1 VTGPDGPGGIEDAN
15 GHAPHDP
22 GLPIAPS
29 PQRVSGMRV
38 PAGWTLPGKPA
49 DLDDVAEDA
58 WRQTQFTCSEEMR
71 LVAQNLDLQARLAG
85 TGYTA
90 SARSMTMA
98 GYAGLWS
105 RAFSA
110 TSDAVSVVRRGSYQ
124 SALPLLRQAVE
135 FVGGQRGLDAEM
147 DEWRRWTHEAY
158 GRFEP
163 ARATE
168 VGLGHYFAGSA
179 IASEEHLRLIYRATS
194 DLGRPNF
201 GPTALFVANEATH
214 ERYPLNF
221 ADHAFHLGWTQ
232 LLLGWA
238 LRLGV
243 VQLHTSMHLAQHFPA
258 TDDLRAA
265 VVEHVRAA
273 EALLGDLDRC
283 HLVEWAGDDGRARH
297 LLVQFRRR
305 PGDAPHRV
313 LL

>member
-1 VTGPDGPGGIEDAN
+1 MTGPGDAHGSN
-15 GHAPHDP
+15 GHDPHDP
-22 GLPIAPS
+22 SLPIAAS

-38 PAGWTLPGKPA
+38 PEGWTLPGKPA

-58 WRQTQFTCSEEMR
+58 WRQTTFTCGEELR
-71 LVAQNLDLQARLAG
+71 LVAANLDLQARLAG

-90 SARSMTMA
+90 TARTMTMA
-98 GYAGLWS
+98 GYASLWS

-110 TSDAVSVVRRGSYQ
+110 TSDAVGVARRGSYQ

-135 FVGGQRGLDAEM
+135 FIGGERGLDAEM

-168 VGLGHYFAGSA
+168 IGLGHYFAGEA
-179 IASEEHLRLIYRATS
+179 IATEQHLRAIYRATS

-221 ADHAFHLGWTQ
+221 ADHAYHLGWAQ

-258 TDDLRAA
+258 QPDLRAE
-265 VVEHVRAA
+265 VVAHVREA
-273 EALLGDLDRC
+273 EALLDDADRC
-283 HLVEWAGDDGRARH
+283 HLDEWTGLDGRARH
-297 LLVQFRRR
+297 LLAQFRRR

>member
-1 VTGPDGPGGIEDAN
+1 MTTNGAHDEHD
-15 GHAPHDP
+15 GHAHGDP
-22 GLPIAPS
+22 NLPIAPS

-38 PAGWTLPGKPA
+38 PQGWTLPGKPA
-49 DLDDVAEDA
+49 DLDEVAEDA
-58 WRQTQFTCSEEMR
+58 WRQTTFTCGEEMR
-71 LVAQNLDLQARLAG
+71 LVAASLDLQARLAG

-90 SARSMTMA
+90 SARTMTMA

-110 TSDAVSVVRRGSYQ
+110 TSDATGVIRRGSYQ

-135 FVGGQRGLDAEM
+135 FVGAQRGLDAEM
-147 DEWRRWTHEAY
+147 DEWRRFTHEAY
-158 GRFEP
+158 GRSEP

-168 VGLGHYFAGSA
+168 IGLGHFFAGEA
-179 IASEEHLRLIYRATS
+179 IATEEHLRRIYRATS

-201 GPTALFVANEATH
+201 GPTALLVANEATH

-221 ADHAFHLGWTQ
+221 ADHAFHLGWAQ
-232 LLLGWA
+232 LLLGWT

-258 TDDLRAA
+258 PAELRAE

-273 EALLGDLDRC
+273 EALLADADRC
-283 HLVEWAGDDGRARH
+283 RLEEWAGEDGRPRH

-305 PGDAPHRV
+305 PGDAHQRI

>member
-1 VTGPDGPGGIEDAN
+1 MTAPGADGSDGTN
-15 GHAPHDP
+15 GHDPAEP

-38 PAGWTLPGKPA
+38 PPGWTLPGKPA
-49 DLDDVAEDA
+49 DLDDIAEDA
-58 WRQTQFTCSEEMR
+58 WRQTGFACADDLR
-71 LVAQNLDLQARLAG
+71 LVARNLDLQARLAG

-90 SARSMTMA
+90 TARTMTMA
-98 GYAGLWS
+98 AYAGLWS

-110 TSDAVSVVRRGSYQ
+110 TSDAVAILRRGSYQ

-135 FVGGQRGLDAEM
+135 FIGAQRGLGDEL

-158 GRFEP
+158 GRHDP

-168 VGLGHYFAGSA
+168 IGLGHFFAGSA
-179 IASEEHLRLIYRATS
+179 IAAEDHLRLIYRAAS

-201 GPTALFVANEATH
+201 GPTALFVANEANH
-214 ERYPLNF
+214 ERYPLTF
-221 ADHAFHLGWTQ
+221 ADRAFHLGWAQ

-243 VQLHTSMHLAQHFPA
+243 IQLHTALHLDAHFPA
-258 TDDLRAA
+258 AEPLRAE

-273 EALLGDLDRC
+273 ELTLEDPDRC
-283 HLVEWAGDDGRARH
+283 ALEEWSDGTRPRH
-297 LLVQFRRR
+297 LLVQFRRNAA
-305 PGDAPHRV
+305 DAPRRI

>member
-1 VTGPDGPGGIEDAN
+1 MTGPN
-15 GHAPHDP
+15 GNDPHDP

-38 PAGWTLPGKPA
+38 PDGWTLPGRPEG
-49 DLDDVAEDA
+49 LDDIAEDA
-58 WRQTQFTCSEEMR
+58 WRQTGFTCGEELR
-71 LVAQNLDLQARLAG
+71 LVAESLDLQARLAG

-98 GYAGLWS
+98 GYASLWS

-110 TSDAVSVVRRGSYQ
+110 TSDAIGLVRRGSYQ
-124 SALPLLRQAVE
+124 SAVPLLRQAVE
-135 FVGGQRGLDAEM
+135 FIGAQRGLDAEM

-158 GRFEP
+158 GRFEA

-168 VGLGHYFAGSA
+168 IGLGHYFAGSA
-179 IASEEHLRLIYRATS
+179 IGGEEHLRLIYRATS

-221 ADHAFHLGWTQ
+221 ADHAYHLGWAQ

-238 LRLGV
+238 LHLGV

-258 TDDLRAA
+258 PDALRAQ
-265 VVEHVRAA
+265 VVEHVRAS
-273 EALLGDLDRC
+273 EALLADGDRC
-283 HLVEWAGDDGRARH
+283 RLEEWSGDDGRVRH

-305 PGDAPHRV
+305 PADAPQR
-313 LL
+313 LLI

>member
-1 VTGPDGPGGIEDAN
+1 MTGPHAPDGDGTN
-15 GHAPHDP
+15 GHDPAKP

-29 PQRVSGMRV
+29 PQRISGMRV
-38 PAGWTLPGKPA
+38 PDGWTLPGKPA
-49 DLDDVAEDA
+49 DLDGIAEDA
-58 WRQTQFTCSEEMR
+58 WRQTGFTCGDELR
-71 LVAQNLDLQARLAG
+71 LVAATLDLQARLAE

-110 TSDAVSVVRRGSYQ
+110 TSDTVSLVRRGSYQ

-135 FVGGQRGLDAEM
+135 FIGALRGLDAEM

-168 VGLGHYFAGSA
+168 VGLGHYFAGGA
-179 IASEEHLRLIYRATS
+179 IAAEGYLRLIYRATS

-221 ADHAFHLGWTQ
+221 ADHAYHLGWAQ
-232 LLLGWA
+232 LLLGWT

-243 VQLHTSMHLAQHFPA
+243 VQLHSSMHLAQHFPA
-258 TDDLRAA
+258 SADLRAQIVA
-265 VVEHVRAA
+265 HVREA
-273 EALLGDLDRC
+273 ETLLDDSDRC
-283 HLVEWAGDDGRARH
+283 RLEEWRDDDGRARH

-305 PGDAPHRV
+305 PGDATQR
-313 LL
+313 LLL